1 MTLTLA
7 ILVLVIGTLLFAV
20 GIAGQVALGR
30 RRARSANAGDR
41 ASARIVLTLAAIIV
55 GAWMVIAS
63 AAALLHAHSHTQHV
77 VTMNRAAPGYP
88 SLFSTSPNSSTAAVV
103 KIMS

>member
-7 ILVLVIGTLLFAV
+7 ILVLVIGTLLFGV
-20 GIAGQVALGR
+20 GIAGQIALGQ
-30 RRARSANAGDR
+30 RRARASNPGDR

-63 AAALLHAHSHTQHV
+63 AAALLHSHSRPQHS
-77 VTMNRAAPGYP
+77 AALGGPAQP
-88 SLFSTSPNSSTAAVV
+88 SLLSTRPNNSTAAVV
-103 KIMS
+103 NTMS